1 MGRTMPANIFF
12 DTNVIAYFASE
23 NDVKAGQSARLL
35 EQGGVISVQ
44 VLNEFARA
52 SIGKRKLSYVELR
65 TTLHAVKA
73 VCKVVPLTV
82 ETHDLGLVFAER
94 YQLGVY
100 DSMIV
105 SAAVLAECATLYS
118 EDMHDG
124 LVIDG
129 LTIRNPYKT
138 R

>member
-124 LVIDG
+124 LVIGG

>member
-65 TTLHAVKA
+65 TTLHAVTA